1 VTSGSQGAA
10 DSVVVLLRS
19 QSSGLTASRE
29 LAIRDAETWRATW
42 ATLQAAGPSDGAA
55 PAPPAPPAVDFAR
68 EMVLL
73 VAGGER
79 SSGGWEVHVDAVE
92 RGGDGGATVRYTIT
106 GPGAGCMT
114 AQVITAPAVAVRAA
128 RAVGTVRF
136 AGRTVRRDC

>member
-1 VTSGSQGAA
+1 MTSGSQGAA

-42 ATLQAAGPSDGAA
+42 ATLQAAGPSDGAGGA
-55 PAPPAPPAVDFAR
+55 PAPPAVDFAR

-73 VAGGER
+73 VASGER
-79 SSGGWEVHVDAVE
+79 SSGGWDVTVDAVE
-92 RGGDGGATVRYTIT
+92 RGSDGGATVRYTIT
-106 GPGAGCMT
+106 EPGPGCMT

-128 RAVGTVRF
+128 RVAGTVRF